1 MSVAI
6 MTDTNSGIMLD
17 EANELG
23 IFCMPMPVIIDG
35 MDYIEGVDLSR
46 TRFFEILSVGA
57 DVSTSQPSPGELMDM
72 WDSIL
77 AKGYDE
83 IIYIPMSSGL
93 SSSQKNAEMFAEE
106 DYKGHVFVVDN
117 HRISVT
123 QRQSVMDA
131 RLLAQSGMRAAD
143 IKKRLEETAFDSVV
157 YLAVDTLDY
166 LKRTGRV
173 NATAATVGSVLG
185 IKPVLR
191 TTGENFEVCTVVRGI
206 KKAAS
211 KIIEAMNEEMETRFS
226 GLSGREL
233 VIGAAGSFVD
243 PVDEGNWSS
252 TIKEAFPEIE
262 VYYNKLSCSVSAH
275 TGPNAMGVGIS
286 RKIKI

>member
-1 MSVAI
+1 MNVAV
-6 MTDTNSGIMLD
+6 MTDTNSGIMVD
-17 EANELG
+17 EAQKLG
-23 IFCMPMPVIIDG
+23 VFCMPMPVLMDG
-35 MDYIEGVDLSR
+35 KDYIEGVNLQRS
-46 TRFFEILSVGA
+46 RFFEMLSVGA

-72 WDSIL
+72 WDDIFD
-77 AKGYDE
+77 KGYDE
-83 IIYIPMSSGL
+83 IVYIPMSSGL
-93 SSSQKNAEMFAEE
+93 SSSQRNAQMFSQ
-106 DYKGHVFVVDN
+106 DYEGRVFVADN

-131 RLLAQSGMRAAD
+131 MMLKEAGVDGAG
-143 IKKRLEETAFDSVV
+143 IKRRLEESAYDSVV

-185 IKPVLR
+185 IKPVLK
-191 TTGENFEVCTVVRGI
+191 TTGENFEVCTAVRGI

-211 KIIEAMNEEMETRFS
+211 KIVEAMNEEMETRFK
-226 GLSGREL
+226 GLSPDEL
-233 VIGAAGSFVD
+233 IIGAAGSFVN

-252 TIKEAFPEIE
+252 VLREAFPDIE
-262 VYYNKLSCSVSAH
+262 VYYNKLSCSISAH

-286 RKIKI
+286 RKLKM

>member
-6 MTDTNSGIMLD
+6 MTDTNSGIMVD

-23 IFCMPMPVIIDG
+23 IFCIPMPVIIDG
-35 MDYIEGVDLSR
+35 NDYIEGVDLSQ
-46 TRFFEILSVGA
+46 TRFFEVMSVGA
-57 DVSTSQPSPGELMDM
+57 DVSTSQPSPGDIMDM
-72 WDSIL
+72 WDGIL
-77 AKGYDE
+77 KKGYDE
-83 IIYIPMSSGL
+83 IVYIPMSSGL
-93 SSSQKNAEMFAEE
+93 SSSERNARMFAEE
-106 DYKGHVFVVDN
+106 FDGSVEVVDN

-131 RLLAQSGMRAAD
+131 IALAGAGNSAKQIRE
-143 IKKRLEETAFDSVV
+143 RLEESAYDSVV

-166 LKRTGRV
+166 LKKTGRV

-191 TTGENFEVCTVVRGI
+191 TTGENFEVCAAVRGI

-211 KIIEAMNEEMETRFS
+211 KIIEAMREELETRFAS
-226 GLSGREL
+226 VPREDII
-233 VIGAAGSFVD
+233 IGTAGSFVNQID
-243 PVDEGNWSS
+243 AGNWSS
-252 TIKEAFPEIE
+252 VVREAFPDIE
-262 VYYNKLSCSVSAH
+262 VYYNKLSCSISAH

-286 RKIKI
+286 RKLKV

>member
-6 MTDTNSGIMLD
+6 MTDTNSGIMVD

-23 IFCMPMPVIIDG
+23 IFCIPMPVIIDG
-35 MDYIEGVDLSR
+35 NDYIEGVDLSQ
-46 TRFFEILSVGA
+46 TRFFEVMSVGA
-57 DVSTSQPSPGELMDM
+57 DVSTSQPSPGDIMDM
-72 WDSIL
+72 WDGIL
-77 AKGYDE
+77 KKGYDE
-83 IIYIPMSSGL
+83 IVYIPMSSGL
-93 SSSQKNAEMFAEE
+93 SSSERNARMFAEE
-106 DYKGHVFVVDN
+106 FDGSVEVVDN

-131 RLLAQSGMRAAD
+131 IALAGAGNSAKQIRE
-143 IKKRLEETAFDSVV
+143 RLEESAYDSVV

-166 LKRTGRV
+166 LKKTGRV

-191 TTGENFEVCTVVRGI
+191 TTGENFEVCTAVRGI

-211 KIIEAMNEEMETRFS
+211 KIIEAMREELETRFAS
-226 GLSGREL
+226 VPREDII
-233 VIGAAGSFVD
+233 IGTAGSFVNQID
-243 PVDEGNWSS
+243 AGNWSS
-252 TIKEAFPEIE
+252 VVREAFPDIE
-262 VYYNKLSCSVSAH
+262 VYYNKLSCSISVH

-286 RKIKI
+286 RKLKV